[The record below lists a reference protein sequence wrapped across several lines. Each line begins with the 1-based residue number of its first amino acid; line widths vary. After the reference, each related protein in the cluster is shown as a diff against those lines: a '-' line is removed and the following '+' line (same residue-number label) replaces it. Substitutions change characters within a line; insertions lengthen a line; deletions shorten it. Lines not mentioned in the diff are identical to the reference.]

1 MRTVLRAV
9 VAIVMA
15 LAMLGAFALSAPAA
29 SAADKVADVVVTE
42 KVDLAFDI
50 EKEDL
55 YAVLEMIPLEDL
67 ERLAEEHPCLLRA
80 IEEWDDEVITVALDG
95 MVHVNLKAWEKKGC
109 LDVKLQ
115 AFWHGDI
122 SISIDGEEVLALE
135 FRNLQIVAHVT
146 VSECSLERVILN
158 AHLNAEISSLP
169 LDLEMDLKA
178 HLLLHYVN
186 GELHFKI
193 WLPDL
198 LDLPVCDA

>member
-55 YAVLEMIPLEDL
+55 YAVLEMIPPEDL

>member
-55 YAVLEMIPLEDL
+55 YAVLEMIPPEDL

-146 VSECSLERVILN
+146 VSECCLERAIVN

-178 HLLLHYVN
+178 HLLLHYVD
-186 GELHFKI
+186 GGLHFKI

>member
-55 YAVLEMIPLEDL
+55 YAVLEMIPPEDL

-146 VSECSLERVILN
+146 VSECSLDRVFLN
-158 AHLNAEISSLP
+158 ANLIGDISSLP
-169 LDLEMDLKA
+169 VDLEMDL
-178 HLLLHYVN
+178 
-186 GELHFKI
+186 
-193 WLPDL
+193 
-198 LDLPVCDA
+198 

>member
-9 VAIVMA
+9 AAIVMA

-55 YAVLEMIPLEDL
+55 YAVLEMIPPEDL